1 MFFWLFVI
9 ILVISIALIVIANSE
24 WVTDNNDFVND
35 NDDAIVMIGLIALG
49 VSGILI
55 ICMVA
60 MLFYQ
65 YINADAVSE
74 KNKETYRAIEYKVAS
89 DACRDEFG
97 LLSKSVIDEVQ
108 AWNEYVRY
116 YQSMQDNF
124 WFGIFYPDIYDQL
137 ETIDYDGYV
146 SK

>member
-1 MFFWLFVI
+1 MLLWIFVI

-24 WVTDNNDFVND
+24 WVTDNNDFVNN
-35 NDDAIVMIGLIALG
+35 NDDTIGMIGLIASG

-60 MLFYQ
+60 VLFYQ
-65 YINADAVSE
+65 YTNADAVGE
-74 KNKETYRAIEYKVAS
+74 QNKETYRAIKYKVTS

-108 AWNEYVRY
+108 AWNGSIRY